1 MPTTSK
7 TFAELRT
14 MTAAGG
20 TPQRPTTTGV
30 MTTGSAATSFT
41 TKCIGAGI
49 LTSFTWEITAT
60 INGGRRIAST
70 AFTETLAMARKKL
83 NAAGS
88 TGIASKGTNI
98 GSPATALSNG
108 LVVNI
113 AGECDHLHGDGMT
126 TTSMAMA

>member
-41 TKCIGAGI
+41 TKKFVLI

-70 AFTETLAMARKKL
+70 AFTETLAMARQKL

>member
-41 TKCIGAGI
+41 TKKFVLI